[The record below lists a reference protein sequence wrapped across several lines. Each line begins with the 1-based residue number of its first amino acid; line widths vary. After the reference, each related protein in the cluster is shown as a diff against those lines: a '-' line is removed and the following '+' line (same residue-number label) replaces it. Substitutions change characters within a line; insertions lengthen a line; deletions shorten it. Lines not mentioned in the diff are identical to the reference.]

1 MSWTSRSAPRSS
13 RERCLADGSRDSRAL
28 QSPLHRGRVHRAAAS
43 RRGSCRMRIG
53 EQLRRGG
60 FVPML
65 RKEFIQMRRDR
76 FTLAMLIGIP
86 AIQLVLFGYAVQTE
100 VRNVPTVVLDESH
113 TSQSRRL
120 VEMMANTRNFRI
132 VGKAKD
138 RTDVREAI
146 ERGDA
151 AAAIIVPPEFAIDL
165 KRGQTAQAQVI
176 VDAADPLSSSA
187 AISAA
192 ALAGARSGPELTARQ
207 GASSVAPPVE
217 VRVRPWYNP
226 EGRSSHYIVPGI
238 IGVLLTMTMVSITGA
253 AIVRER
259 ERGTLEQL
267 VVTPIGK
274 TSLMLGKTIPFAVVG
289 YLQVTVILLLGK
301 LLFDVPVRGSLPLLY
316 LLIAPFI
323 IASLGMGLFI
333 SAMTKTQI
341 QAMQLSFFF
350 IMPNILLS
358 GFMFPRAAM
367 PEVAQ
372 WIGAALPLT
381 YFLTVMRG
389 ILLKEVTLS
398 DLWPEALVL
407 TAFAVILVAMSVRK
421 FHK

>member
-1 MSWTSRSAPRSS
+1 MNLLDR
-13 RERCLADGSRDSRAL
+13 
-28 QSPLHRGRVHRAAAS
+28 
-43 RRGSCRMRIG
+43 
-53 EQLRRGG
+53 LRRAS
-60 FVPML
+60 FWPML
-65 RKEFIQMRRDR
+65 RKEFIEMRRDR

-86 AIQLVLFGYAVQTE
+86 AVQLVLFGYAVQTD
-100 VRNVPTVVLDESH
+100 VRNVPTVVLDESR

-120 VEMMANTRNFRI
+120 IDMMANTRNFRI
-132 VGKAKD
+132 VGTAANRD
-138 RTDVREAI
+138 QVREAI

-151 AAAIIVPPEFAIDL
+151 AAAIIIPPEFASDL
-165 KRGQTAQAQVI
+165 KRGQSAQAQVI
-176 VDAADPLSSSA
+176 VDAADPLSSQA

-192 ALAGARSGPELTARQ
+192 TLAGARSGAELAAR
-207 GASSVAPPVE
+207 PMPTLTTPVD

-226 EGRSSHYIVPGI
+226 EGRNSPYIVPGI
-238 IGVLLTMTMVSITGA
+238 IGILLTMTMVSITGA

-289 YLQVTVILLLGK
+289 YLQVTVILILGK
-301 LLFDVPVRGSLPLLY
+301 LLFDVPMRGSLALLY

-333 SAMTKTQI
+333 SAVTKTQI

-358 GFMFPRAAM
+358 GFIFPRSAM
-367 PEVAQ
+367 PEPAQ
-372 WIGAALPLT
+372 WVGAALPLT
-381 YFLTVMRG
+381 YFLTVMRSV
-389 ILLKEVTLS
+389 LLKGV
-398 DLWPEALVL
+398 DFADVWRQALVL
-407 TAFAVILVAMSVRK
+407 TGFAVLLVGMSVRK
-421 FHK
+421 FSKTVE

>member
-1 MSWTSRSAPRSS
+1 MTLIDR
-13 RERCLADGSRDSRAL
+13 
-28 QSPLHRGRVHRAAAS
+28 
-43 RRGSCRMRIG
+43 
-53 EQLRRGG
+53 LRRAS
-60 FVPML
+60 FWPML

-100 VRNVPTVVLDESH
+100 VRNVPTIVLDESH
-113 TSQSRRL
+113 TPQSRRL

-132 VGKAKD
+132 VGTAANRD
-138 RTDVREAI
+138 EVRDAI

-151 AAAIIVPPEFAIDL
+151 AAAIIVPPEFATDL
-165 KRGQTAQAQVI
+165 KRGRSAQAQVI
-176 VDAADPLSSSA
+176 VDAADPLSSAA

-192 ALAGARSGPELTARQ
+192 ALTGARSGPELAVRA
-207 GASSVAPPVE
+207 ASASLAAPIE

-301 LLFDVPVRGSLPLLY
+301 LLFDIPVRGSLPLLY

-333 SAMTKTQI
+333 SAVTKTQI

-367 PEVAQ
+367 PEPAQ

-389 ILLKEVTLS
+389 VLLKGVELS
-398 DLWPEALVL
+398 DVWRQALVL
-407 TAFAVILVAMSVRK
+407 TGFAFVLVGMSVRK
-421 FHK
+421 FSKTVE

>member
-1 MSWTSRSAPRSS
+1 MTLTDR
-13 RERCLADGSRDSRAL
+13 L
-28 QSPLHRGRVHRAAAS
+28 
-43 RRGSCRMRIG
+43 RRGS
-53 EQLRRGG
+53 
-60 FVPML
+60 FWPML

-86 AIQLVLFGYAVQTE
+86 AIQLILFGYAVQTE

-120 VEMMANTRNFRI
+120 VEMMANTRNFDI
-132 VGKAKD
+132 IGKARD
-138 RTDVREAI
+138 RAEVREAI

-151 AAAIIVPPEFAIDL
+151 AAAIIVPPEFATDL

-192 ALAGARSGPELTARQ
+192 ALTGARSGAELTARQ
-207 GASSVAPPVE
+207 TASSVAPPVE
-217 VRVRPWYNP
+217 VRVRPWYNA

-301 LLFDVPVRGSLPLLY
+301 LLFDIPVRGSLTMLY
-316 LLIAPFI
+316 VLIAPFI

-367 PEVAQ
+367 PELAQ
-372 WIGAALPLT
+372 WVGAALPLT

-389 ILLKEVTLS
+389 VLLKGVELGDV
-398 DLWPEALVL
+398 WRQALVL
-407 TAFAVILVAMSVRK
+407 TGFAVVLVAMSVRK
-421 FHK
+421 FHKTVE

>member
-1 MSWTSRSAPRSS
+1 MKLIDR
-13 RERCLADGSRDSRAL
+13 
-28 QSPLHRGRVHRAAAS
+28 
-43 RRGSCRMRIG
+43 
-53 EQLRRGG
+53 LRRAS
-60 FVPML
+60 FWPML

-100 VRNVPTVVLDESH
+100 VRNVPTIVLDESH
-113 TSQSRRL
+113 TPQSRRL

-132 VGKAKD
+132 VGTAANRD
-138 RTDVREAI
+138 EVRDAI

-151 AAAIIVPPEFAIDL
+151 AAAIIVPPEFATDL
-165 KRGQTAQAQVI
+165 KRGRSAQAQVI
-176 VDAADPLSSSA
+176 VDAADPLSSAA

-192 ALAGARSGPELTARQ
+192 ALTGARSGPELAVRA
-207 GASSVAPPVE
+207 ASASLAAPIE

-301 LLFDVPVRGSLPLLY
+301 LLFDIPVRGSLPLLY

-333 SAMTKTQI
+333 SAVTKTQI

-367 PEVAQ
+367 PEPAQ

-389 ILLKEVTLS
+389 VLLKGVELS
-398 DLWPEALVL
+398 DVWRQALVL
-407 TAFAVILVAMSVRK
+407 TGFAIVLVGMSVRK
-421 FHK
+421 FSKTVE

>member
-1 MSWTSRSAPRSS
+1 MNLIDR
-13 RERCLADGSRDSRAL
+13 
-28 QSPLHRGRVHRAAAS
+28 
-43 RRGSCRMRIG
+43 
-53 EQLRRGG
+53 LRRAS
-60 FVPML
+60 FWPML

-113 TSQSRRL
+113 TPQSRRL

-132 VGKAKD
+132 VGTAAN
-138 RTDVREAI
+138 REEVREAI
-146 ERGDA
+146 ERGEA
-151 AAAIIVPPEFAIDL
+151 AAAIIVPPEFATDL
-165 KRGQTAQAQVI
+165 KRGRSAQAQVI
-176 VDAADPLSSSA
+176 VDAADPLSSAA

-192 ALAGARSGPELTARQ
+192 ALSGARSGPELTAR
-207 GASSVAPPVE
+207 GAPSTLEPPID

-238 IGVLLTMTMVSITGA
+238 IGILLTMTMVSITGA

-323 IASLGMGLFI
+323 VASLGMGLFI
-333 SAMTKTQI
+333 SAVTKTQI

-367 PEVAQ
+367 PEPAQ
-372 WIGAALPLT
+372 WVGAALPLT

-389 ILLKEVTLS
+389 VLLKGVELS
-398 DLWPEALVL
+398 DVWRQAVVL
-407 TAFAVILVAMSVRK
+407 TGFAVVLVGMSVRK
-421 FHK
+421 FHKTVE

>member
-1 MSWTSRSAPRSS
+1 MTLIDR
-13 RERCLADGSRDSRAL
+13 L
-28 QSPLHRGRVHRAAAS
+28 
-43 RRGSCRMRIG
+43 RRGS
-53 EQLRRGG
+53 
-60 FVPML
+60 FWPML
-65 RKEFIQMRRDR
+65 RKEFIEMRRDR

-86 AIQLVLFGYAVQTE
+86 AIQLILFGYAVQTD
-100 VRNVPTVVLDESH
+100 VRNIPTVVLDESR

-132 VGKAKD
+132 VGTVPNRDA
-138 RTDVREAI
+138 VREAI

-151 AAAIIVPPEFAIDL
+151 AAAIIIPPEFARDL
-165 KRGQTAQAQVI
+165 KRGQGAQAQVI
-176 VDAADPLSSSA
+176 VDAADPLSSQA
-187 AISAA
+187 AIAA
-192 ALAGARSGPELTARQ
+192 ASLAGARSAAELAPR
-207 GASSVAPPVE
+207 APPQMAPAVD

-226 EGRSSHYIVPGI
+226 EGRNAPYIVPGI
-238 IGVLLTMTMVSITGA
+238 IGILLTMTMVSITGA

-301 LLFDVPVRGSLPLLY
+301 LLFDVPMRGSLMLLY
-316 LLIAPFI
+316 VLIAPFI

-333 SAMTKTQI
+333 SAVTKTQI

-358 GFMFPRAAM
+358 GFIFPRSAM
-367 PEVAQ
+367 PEPAQ
-372 WIGAALPLT
+372 WVGAALPLT

-389 ILLKEVTLS
+389 VLLKGVELS
-398 DLWPEALVL
+398 DVWREALVL
-407 TAFAVILVAMSVRK
+407 LGFAVLTVGMSVKK
-421 FHK
+421 FSKTVE

>member
-1 MSWTSRSAPRSS
+1 MTLLDRIR
-13 RERCLADGSRDSRAL
+13 RA
-28 QSPLHRGRVHRAAAS
+28 S
-43 RRGSCRMRIG
+43 
-53 EQLRRGG
+53 
-60 FVPML
+60 FWPML
-65 RKEFIQMRRDR
+65 RKEFIEMRRDR

-86 AIQLVLFGYAVQTE
+86 AIQLVLFGYAVQTD
-100 VRNVPTVVLDESH
+100 VRNVPTVVLDESR

-120 VEMMANTRNFRI
+120 IDMMANTRNFAI
-132 VGKAKD
+132 VGTAANRD
-138 RTDVREAI
+138 EVREAI
-146 ERGDA
+146 ERGEA
-151 AAAIIVPPEFAIDL
+151 AAAIIIPPEFATDL
-165 KRGQTAQAQVI
+165 KRGQGAQAQVI
-176 VDAADPLSSSA
+176 VDAADPLSSQA

-192 ALAGARSGPELTARQ
+192 TFAGARAGMELAARPVPTLTA
-207 GASSVAPPVE
+207 PVE

-226 EGRSSHYIVPGI
+226 EGRNSPYIVPGI
-238 IGVLLTMTMVSITGA
+238 IGILLTMTMVSITGA

-301 LLFDVPVRGSLPLLY
+301 LLFDVPMRGSLLLLY

-333 SAMTKTQI
+333 SAVTRTQI

-358 GFMFPRAAM
+358 GFIFPRSAM
-367 PEVAQ
+367 PEPAQ
-372 WIGAALPLT
+372 WVGAALPLT
-381 YFLTVMRG
+381 YFLTVMRSV
-389 ILLKEVTLS
+389 LLKGVEFGDV
-398 DLWPEALVL
+398 WREALVL
-407 TAFAVILVAMSVRK
+407 MGFAVLLVGMSVRK
-421 FHK
+421 FSKTVE

>member
-1 MSWTSRSAPRSS
+1 MSVIDR
-13 RERCLADGSRDSRAL
+13 
-28 QSPLHRGRVHRAAAS
+28 
-43 RRGSCRMRIG
+43 
-53 EQLRRGG
+53 LRRAS
-60 FVPML
+60 FWPML
-65 RKEFIQMRRDR
+65 RKEFIEMRRDR

-86 AIQLVLFGYAVQTE
+86 AIQLVLFGYAVQTD
-100 VRNVPTVVLDESH
+100 VRNVPTVVLDESR

-132 VGKAKD
+132 VGTVSNRD
-138 RTDVREAI
+138 EVREAI

-151 AAAIIVPPEFAIDL
+151 AAAIIIPPEFASDP
-165 KRGQTAQAQVI
+165 KRGQSAQAQVI
-176 VDAADPLSSSA
+176 VDAADPLSSQA
-187 AISAA
+187 AIGAA
-192 ALAGARSGPELTARQ
+192 TLAGARSGAEL
-207 GASSVAPPVE
+207 SSRTMPTLSPTVDI
-217 VRVRPWYNP
+217 RVRPWYNP
-226 EGRSSHYIVPGI
+226 EGQNSRYIVPGI
-238 IGVLLTMTMVSITGA
+238 IGILLTMTMVSITGA

-289 YLQVTVILLLGK
+289 YLQVTVILLLGR
-301 LLFDVPVRGSLPLLY
+301 LLFDVPVRGSLFLLY

-333 SAMTKTQI
+333 SAVTKTQI

-358 GFMFPRAAM
+358 GFIFPRSAM
-367 PEVAQ
+367 PEPAQ
-372 WIGAALPLT
+372 WVGAALPLT

-389 ILLKEVTLS
+389 VLLKGVHF
-398 DLWPEALVL
+398 DDVWRQALML
-407 TAFAVILVAMSVRK
+407 IGFAVLLVGMSVRRFSK
-421 FHK
+421 TVE

>member
-1 MSWTSRSAPRSS
+1 MTLLDRIR
-13 RERCLADGSRDSRAL
+13 RA
-28 QSPLHRGRVHRAAAS
+28 S
-43 RRGSCRMRIG
+43 
-53 EQLRRGG
+53 
-60 FVPML
+60 FWPML
-65 RKEFIQMRRDR
+65 RKEFIEMRRDR

-86 AIQLVLFGYAVQTE
+86 AIQLVLFGYAVQTD
-100 VRNVPTVVLDESH
+100 VRNVPTVVLDESR

-120 VEMMANTRNFRI
+120 IDMMANTRNFAI
-132 VGKAKD
+132 VGTAANRD
-138 RTDVREAI
+138 EVREAI
-146 ERGDA
+146 ERGEA
-151 AAAIIVPPEFAIDL
+151 AAAIIIPPEFATDL
-165 KRGQTAQAQVI
+165 KRGQGAQAQVI
-176 VDAADPLSSSA
+176 VDAADPLSSQA

-192 ALAGARSGPELTARQ
+192 TFAGARAGMELAARPVPTLTA
-207 GASSVAPPVE
+207 AVE

-226 EGRSSHYIVPGI
+226 EGRNSPYIVPGI
-238 IGVLLTMTMVSITGA
+238 IGILLTMTMVSITGA

-301 LLFDVPVRGSLPLLY
+301 LLFDVPMRGSLLLLY

-333 SAMTKTQI
+333 SAVTRTQI

-358 GFMFPRAAM
+358 GFIFPRSAM
-367 PEVAQ
+367 PEPAQ
-372 WIGAALPLT
+372 WVGAALPLT
-381 YFLTVMRG
+381 YFLTVMRSV
-389 ILLKEVTLS
+389 LLKGVEFGDV
-398 DLWPEALVL
+398 WREALVL
-407 TAFAVILVAMSVRK
+407 MGFAVLLVGMSVRK
-421 FHK
+421 FSKTVE

>member
-1 MSWTSRSAPRSS
+1 MTLIDR
-13 RERCLADGSRDSRAL
+13 L
-28 QSPLHRGRVHRAAAS
+28 
-43 RRGSCRMRIG
+43 RRGS
-53 EQLRRGG
+53 
-60 FVPML
+60 FWPML
-65 RKEFIQMRRDR
+65 RKEFIEMRRDR

-86 AIQLVLFGYAVQTE
+86 AIQLVLFGYAVQTD
-100 VRNVPTVVLDESH
+100 VRNIPTVVLDESR

-132 VGKAKD
+132 VGTVANRD
-138 RTDVREAI
+138 AAREAI

-151 AAAIIVPPEFAIDL
+151 AAAIIVPPEFASDL
-165 KRGQTAQAQVI
+165 KRGQGAQAQVI
-176 VDAADPLSSSA
+176 VDAADPLSSQA
-187 AISAA
+187 AIAA
-192 ALAGARSGPELTARQ
+192 ASLAGARSGAEL
-207 GASSVAPPVE
+207 APRAAPQIAPAVD

-226 EGRSSHYIVPGI
+226 EGRNSPYIVPGI
-238 IGVLLTMTMVSITGA
+238 IGILLTMTMVSITGA

-301 LLFDVPVRGSLPLLY
+301 LLFDVPMRGSLLLLY
-316 LLIAPFI
+316 VLIAPFI

-333 SAMTKTQI
+333 SAVTKTQI

-358 GFMFPRAAM
+358 GFIFPRSAM
-367 PEVAQ
+367 PEPAQ
-372 WIGAALPLT
+372 WVGAALPLT

-389 ILLKEVTLS
+389 VLLKGVELS
-398 DLWPEALVL
+398 DVWRDALVL
-407 TAFAVILVAMSVRK
+407 LGFAVLTVGMSVKK
-421 FHK
+421 FSKTVE

>member
-1 MSWTSRSAPRSS
+1 MTLIDR
-13 RERCLADGSRDSRAL
+13 
-28 QSPLHRGRVHRAAAS
+28 
-43 RRGSCRMRIG
+43 
-53 EQLRRGG
+53 LRRAS
-60 FVPML
+60 FWPML

-100 VRNVPTVVLDESH
+100 VRNVPTIVLDESH
-113 TSQSRRL
+113 TPQSRRL

-132 VGKAKD
+132 VGTAANRD
-138 RTDVREAI
+138 EVRDAI
-146 ERGDA
+146 ERGEA
-151 AAAIIVPPEFAIDL
+151 AAAIIVPPEFATDL
-165 KRGQTAQAQVI
+165 KRGRSAQAQVI
-176 VDAADPLSSSA
+176 VDAADPLSSAA

-192 ALAGARSGPELTARQ
+192 ALTGARSGPELAVRA
-207 GASSVAPPVE
+207 ASAPPAAPIE

-301 LLFDVPVRGSLPLLY
+301 LLFDIPVRGSLPLLY

-333 SAMTKTQI
+333 SAVTKTQI

-367 PEVAQ
+367 PEPAQ

-389 ILLKEVTLS
+389 VLLKGVELS
-398 DLWPEALVL
+398 DVWRQALVL
-407 TAFAVILVAMSVRK
+407 TGFAFVLVGMSVRK
-421 FHK
+421 FSKTVE

>member
-1 MSWTSRSAPRSS
+1 MTVVEWIRRS
-13 RERCLADGSRDSRAL
+13 
-28 QSPLHRGRVHRAAAS
+28 
-43 RRGSCRMRIG
+43 
-53 EQLRRGG
+53 G
-60 FVPML
+60 FLPML

-100 VRNVPTVVLDESH
+100 VRNVPTVVLDESR
-113 TSQSRRL
+113 TAQSRRL
-120 VEMMANTRNFRI
+120 VEMMRNTGNFEI
-132 VGKAKD
+132 VGAARD
-138 RTDVREAI
+138 RQDVREAI

-151 AAAIIVPPEFAIDL
+151 AAAIIVPPEFASDI
-165 KRGQTAQAQVI
+165 KRGRTAQAQMI

-187 AISAA
+187 AIGAA
-192 ALAGARSGPELTARQ
+192 SIAGARAGAELSGRPARATAP
-207 GASSVAPPVE
+207 AAPTVE

-226 EGRSSHYIVPGI
+226 DAESSTFIVPGI
-238 IGVLLTMTMVSITGA
+238 IGVLLTLTMVVITSA

-274 TSLMLGKTIPFAVVG
+274 TSLMLGKTIPFALVG
-289 YLQVTVILLLGK
+289 YVQVTVILLLGT
-301 LLFDVPVRGSLPLLY
+301 LMFDVPIRGSIPLLY
-316 LLIAPFI
+316 LLTAPFI
-323 IASLGMGLFI
+323 VASLGTGLFI
-333 SAMTKTQI
+333 STLTRTQL

-350 IMPNILLS
+350 VLPNILLS

-367 PEVAQ
+367 PDVAQ

-389 ILLKEVTLS
+389 VLLKGVS
-398 DLWPEALVL
+398 FGDLWPEALVL
-407 TAFAVILVAMSVRK
+407 TGFAVLLVSMSVRK
-421 FHK
+421 FHKTVE

>member
-1 MSWTSRSAPRSS
+1 MSLTDKIR
-13 RERCLADGSRDSRAL
+13 RA
-28 QSPLHRGRVHRAAAS
+28 S
-43 RRGSCRMRIG
+43 
-53 EQLRRGG
+53 
-60 FVPML
+60 FWPML
-65 RKEFIQMRRDR
+65 RKEFIEMRRDR

-86 AIQLVLFGYAVQTE
+86 AVQLVLFGYAVQTD
-100 VRNVPTVVLDESH
+100 VRNVPTVVLDESR

-120 VEMMANTRNFRI
+120 IDMMANTRNFEI
-132 VGKAKD
+132 VGTAANRD
-138 RTDVREAI
+138 EVREAI

-151 AAAIIVPPEFAIDL
+151 AAAIIIPPEFASDL
-165 KRGQTAQAQVI
+165 KRGQGAQAQVI
-176 VDAADPLSSSA
+176 VDAADPLSSQA

-192 ALAGARSGPELTARQ
+192 TFAGTRAGMELAARPVPTLTA
-207 GASSVAPPVE
+207 PVE

-226 EGRSSHYIVPGI
+226 EGRNSPYIVPGI
-238 IGVLLTMTMVSITGA
+238 IGILLTMTMVSITGA

-301 LLFDVPVRGSLPLLY
+301 LLFDVPMRGSLMLLY

-333 SAMTKTQI
+333 SAVTKTQI

-350 IMPNILLS
+350 ILPNILLS
-358 GFMFPRAAM
+358 GFIFPRSAM
-367 PEVAQ
+367 PEPAQ
-372 WIGAALPLT
+372 WVGAALPLT
-381 YFLTVMRG
+381 YFLTVMRSV
-389 ILLKEVTLS
+389 LLKGVEFGDV
-398 DLWPEALVL
+398 WPQALVL
-407 TAFAVILVAMSVRK
+407 TGFAVLLVGMSVRK
-421 FHK
+421 FSKTVE

>member
-1 MSWTSRSAPRSS
+1 MSLLDRIR
-13 RERCLADGSRDSRAL
+13 RA
-28 QSPLHRGRVHRAAAS
+28 S
-43 RRGSCRMRIG
+43 
-53 EQLRRGG
+53 
-60 FVPML
+60 FWPML
-65 RKEFIQMRRDR
+65 RKEFIEMRRDR

-86 AIQLVLFGYAVQTE
+86 AIQLVLFGYAVQTD

-120 VEMMANTRNFRI
+120 IDMMANTRNFAI
-132 VGKAKD
+132 VGTVANRD
-138 RTDVREAI
+138 EVREAI

-151 AAAIIVPPEFAIDL
+151 AAAIIIPPEFATDL
-165 KRGQTAQAQVI
+165 KRGQSAQAQVI
-176 VDAADPLSSSA
+176 VDAADPLSSQA

-192 ALAGARSGPELTARQ
+192 TFAGARAGMELAARPVPTLTA
-207 GASSVAPPVE
+207 PVD

-226 EGRSSHYIVPGI
+226 EGRNSPYIVPGI
-238 IGVLLTMTMVSITGA
+238 IGILLTMTMVSITGA

-301 LLFDVPVRGSLPLLY
+301 LLFDVPMRGSLMLLY

-333 SAMTKTQI
+333 SAVTKTQI

-350 IMPNILLS
+350 ILPNILLS
-358 GFMFPRAAM
+358 GFIFPRSAM
-367 PEVAQ
+367 PEPAQ
-372 WIGAALPLT
+372 WVGAALPLT
-381 YFLTVMRG
+381 YFLTMMRSV
-389 ILLKEVTLS
+389 LLKGVEFADV
-398 DLWPEALVL
+398 WRQGLVL
-407 TAFAVILVAMSVRK
+407 TGFAVLLVGMSVRK
-421 FHK
+421 FSKTVE

>member
-1 MSWTSRSAPRSS
+1 MTLIDR
-13 RERCLADGSRDSRAL
+13 
-28 QSPLHRGRVHRAAAS
+28 
-43 RRGSCRMRIG
+43 
-53 EQLRRGG
+53 LRRAS
-60 FVPML
+60 FWPML

-100 VRNVPTVVLDESH
+100 VRNVPTVVLDESQ

-132 VGKAKD
+132 VGRAAD
-138 RTDVREAI
+138 REEVRRAI
-146 ERGDA
+146 ERGKA
-151 AAAIIVPPEFAIDL
+151 AAAIIVPPEFATNL
-165 KRGQTAQAQVI
+165 KRGQSAQAQVI
-176 VDAADPLSSSA
+176 VDAADPLSSQA
-187 AISAA
+187 AIGAA
-192 ALAGARSGPELTARQ
+192 TLAGARSGPELSGR
-207 GASSVAPPVE
+207 SVQSGPAAAQLQAPVD

-238 IGVLLTMTMVSITGA
+238 IGILLTMTMVSITGA

-323 IASLGMGLFI
+323 VASLGMGLFI

-367 PEVAQ
+367 PEPAQ
-372 WIGAALPLT
+372 WVGAALPLT

-389 ILLKEVTLS
+389 VLLKGVALG
-398 DLWPEALVL
+398 DVWRQALVL
-407 TAFAVILVAMSVRK
+407 TGFAVVLVGMSVRK
-421 FHK
+421 FSKTVE

>member
-1 MSWTSRSAPRSS
+1 MTLV
-13 RERCLADGSRDSRAL
+13 ER
-28 QSPLHRGRVHRAAAS
+28 
-43 RRGSCRMRIG
+43 I
-53 EQLRRGG
+53 RRGG
-60 FVPML
+60 FLPML

-86 AIQLVLFGYAVQTE
+86 AVQLVLFGYAVQTE
-100 VRNVPTVVLDESH
+100 VRNVPTVVLDESR
-113 TSQSRRL
+113 TAQSRRL
-120 VEMMANTRNFRI
+120 VEMMRNTGNFEI
-132 VGKAKD
+132 VGGARD
-138 RTDVREAI
+138 REEVREAI

-151 AAAIIVPPEFAIDL
+151 AAAIIVPPEFASDI
-165 KRGQTAQAQVI
+165 KRGRTAQAQMI

-187 AISAA
+187 AIGAASIVGARAGAELSGRPARAA
-192 ALAGARSGPELTARQ
+192 A
-207 GASSVAPPVE
+207 APAPTVD

-226 EGRSSHYIVPGI
+226 DAESATYIVPGI
-238 IGVLLTMTMVSITGA
+238 IGVLLTLTMVAITSA

-274 TSLMLGKTIPFAVVG
+274 TSLMLGKTIPFALVG
-289 YLQVTVILLLGK
+289 YVQVTVILLLGR
-301 LLFDVPVRGSLPLLY
+301 LLFDVPVRGSILLLY
-316 LLIAPFI
+316 LLTAPFI
-323 IASLGMGLFI
+323 VASLGTGLFI
-333 SAMTKTQI
+333 STLTRTQL

-350 IMPNILLS
+350 VLPNILLS

-389 ILLKEVTLS
+389 VLLKGVS
-398 DLWPEALVL
+398 FGDLWPEALVL
-407 TAFAVILVAMSVRK
+407 TAFAVLLVSMSVRK
-421 FHK
+421 FHKTVE

>member
-1 MSWTSRSAPRSS
+1 MNLIDR
-13 RERCLADGSRDSRAL
+13 
-28 QSPLHRGRVHRAAAS
+28 
-43 RRGSCRMRIG
+43 
-53 EQLRRGG
+53 LRRAS
-60 FVPML
+60 FWPML

-76 FTLAMLIGIP
+76 FTLAMLVGIP

-113 TSQSRRL
+113 TPQSRRL
-120 VEMMANTRNFRI
+120 VEMMANTRNFRL
-132 VGKAKD
+132 VGTVASRD
-138 RTDVREAI
+138 EAREAI

-151 AAAIIVPPEFAIDL
+151 TAAIIVPPEFATDL

-192 ALAGARSGPELTARQ
+192 ALAGARSGPELAAR
-207 GASSVAPPVE
+207 AAPAPPPPPIE
-217 VRVRPWYNP
+217 IRVRPWYNP
-226 EGRSSHYIVPGI
+226 ESRSSHYIVPGI
-238 IGVLLTMTMVSITGA
+238 IGILLTLTMTSIAGA

-274 TSLMLGKTIPFAVVG
+274 TSLMLGKTIPFAIVG

-301 LLFDVPVRGSLPLLY
+301 LLFDVPLRGSLPLLY

-323 IASLGMGLFI
+323 VASLGTGLFI
-333 SAMTKTQI
+333 SAVTKTQI

-350 IMPNILLS
+350 ILPNVLLS

-367 PEVAQ
+367 PEPAQ
-372 WIGAALPLT
+372 WVGAALPLT
-381 YFLTVMRG
+381 YFLTVIRG
-389 ILLKEVTLS
+389 VLLKGVELGDV
-398 DLWPEALVL
+398 WRQALVL
-407 TAFAVILVAMSVRK
+407 MGFAVVLVGLSVRK
-421 FHK
+421 FHKTVE

>member
-1 MSWTSRSAPRSS
+1 MTLIDR
-13 RERCLADGSRDSRAL
+13 
-28 QSPLHRGRVHRAAAS
+28 
-43 RRGSCRMRIG
+43 
-53 EQLRRGG
+53 LRRAS
-60 FVPML
+60 FWPML

-113 TSQSRRL
+113 TPQSRRL

-132 VGKAKD
+132 VGTVANRD
-138 RTDVREAI
+138 EVRDAI
-146 ERGDA
+146 ERGVA
-151 AAAIIVPPEFAIDL
+151 AAAIIVPPEFATDL
-165 KRGQTAQAQVI
+165 KRGRSAQAQVI
-176 VDAADPLSSSA
+176 VDAADPLSSAA

-192 ALAGARSGPELTARQ
+192 ALTGARSGPELAVRA
-207 GASSVAPPVE
+207 ASASLAAPIE

-301 LLFDVPVRGSLPLLY
+301 LLFDIPVRGSLPLLY

-333 SAMTKTQI
+333 SAVTKTQI

-367 PEVAQ
+367 PEPAQ

-389 ILLKEVTLS
+389 VLLKGVELS
-398 DLWPEALVL
+398 DVWRQALALTGFAIVL
-407 TAFAVILVAMSVRK
+407 VGMSVRK
-421 FHK
+421 FHKTVE

>member
-1 MSWTSRSAPRSS
+1 MTLIDR
-13 RERCLADGSRDSRAL
+13 L
-28 QSPLHRGRVHRAAAS
+28 
-43 RRGSCRMRIG
+43 RRGS
-53 EQLRRGG
+53 
-60 FVPML
+60 FWPML
-65 RKEFIQMRRDR
+65 RKEFIEMRRDR

-86 AIQLVLFGYAVQTE
+86 AIQLVLFGYAVQTD
-100 VRNVPTVVLDESH
+100 VRNIPTVVLDESR

-132 VGKAKD
+132 VGTVPNRDAA
-138 RTDVREAI
+138 REAI

-151 AAAIIVPPEFAIDL
+151 AAAIIVPPEFASDL
-165 KRGQTAQAQVI
+165 KRGQGAQAQVI
-176 VDAADPLSSSA
+176 VDAADPLSSQA
-187 AISAA
+187 AIAA
-192 ALAGARSGPELTARQ
+192 ASLAGARSGAEL
-207 GASSVAPPVE
+207 APRAAPQIAPAVD

-226 EGRSSHYIVPGI
+226 EGRNSPYIVPGI
-238 IGVLLTMTMVSITGA
+238 IGILLTMTMVSITGA

-301 LLFDVPVRGSLPLLY
+301 LLFDVPMRGSLLLLY
-316 LLIAPFI
+316 VLIAPFI

-333 SAMTKTQI
+333 SAVTKTQI

-358 GFMFPRAAM
+358 GFIFPRSAM
-367 PEVAQ
+367 PEPAQ
-372 WIGAALPLT
+372 WVGAALPLT

-389 ILLKEVTLS
+389 VLLKGVELS
-398 DLWPEALVL
+398 DVWRDALVL
-407 TAFAVILVAMSVRK
+407 LGFAVLTVGMSVKK
-421 FHK
+421 FSKTVE

>member
-1 MSWTSRSAPRSS
+1 MSLVDRIR
-13 RERCLADGSRDSRAL
+13 RA
-28 QSPLHRGRVHRAAAS
+28 S
-43 RRGSCRMRIG
+43 
-53 EQLRRGG
+53 
-60 FVPML
+60 FWPML
-65 RKEFIQMRRDR
+65 RKEFIEMRRDR

-86 AIQLVLFGYAVQTE
+86 AVQLVLFGYAVQTD
-100 VRNVPTVVLDESH
+100 VRNVPTVVLDESR

-120 VEMMANTRNFRI
+120 IDMMANTRNFAI
-132 VGKAKD
+132 VGTAANRD
-138 RTDVREAI
+138 EVREAI

-151 AAAIIVPPEFAIDL
+151 AAAIIIPPEFATDL
-165 KRGQTAQAQVI
+165 KRGQGAQAQVI
-176 VDAADPLSSSA
+176 VDAADPLSSQAAMSA
-187 AISAA
+187 AT
-192 ALAGARSGPELTARQ
+192 LAGARSGMEL
-207 GASSVAPPVE
+207 GAHRVPTLTPTVE

-226 EGRSSHYIVPGI
+226 EGRNSPYIVPGI
-238 IGVLLTMTMVSITGA
+238 IGILLTMTMVSITGA

-301 LLFDVPVRGSLPLLY
+301 LLFDVPMRGSLVLLY

-333 SAMTKTQI
+333 SAVTKTQI

-350 IMPNILLS
+350 ILPNILLS
-358 GFMFPRAAM
+358 GFIFPRSAM
-367 PEVAQ
+367 PEPAQ
-372 WIGAALPLT
+372 WVGAALPLT

-389 ILLKEVTLS
+389 VLLKGVEFGDV
-398 DLWPEALVL
+398 WRQALVL
-407 TAFAVILVAMSVRK
+407 MGFAVLLVGMSVRK
-421 FHK
+421 FSKTVE

>member
-1 MSWTSRSAPRSS
+1 MTIT
-13 RERCLADGSRDSRAL
+13 D
-28 QSPLHRGRVHRAAAS
+28 
-43 RRGSCRMRIG
+43 RMR
-53 EQLRRGG
+53 RAS
-60 FVPML
+60 FWPML

-146 ERGDA
+146 ERGEA
-151 AAAIIVPPEFAIDL
+151 AAAIIVPPEFATDL

-301 LLFDVPVRGSLPLLY
+301 LLFDIPVRGSLPMLY

-367 PEVAQ
+367 PELAQ

-389 ILLKEVTLS
+389 VLLKGVSLR
-398 DLWPEALVL
+398 DIWPQALVL
-407 TAFAVILVAMSVRK
+407 SGFAIMLVAMSVRK
-421 FHK
+421 FHKTVE